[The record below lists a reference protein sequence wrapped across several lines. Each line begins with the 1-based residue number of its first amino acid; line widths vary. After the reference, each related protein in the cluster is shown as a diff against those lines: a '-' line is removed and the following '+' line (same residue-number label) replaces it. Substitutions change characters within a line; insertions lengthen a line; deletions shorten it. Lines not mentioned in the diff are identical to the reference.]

1 MGTLFIDHVIRIR
14 MSKWK
19 LSQAVGGVVGGIGG
33 KEHAFT
39 LACPA
44 SV

>member
-19 LSQAVGGVVGGIGG
+19 LSQAVGGVVGG
-33 KEHAFT
+33 KEDAFT